1 MNIAEVEE
9 VRKELINEYQ
19 VSLHPGDPM
28 LMVVHASK
36 KLNQQTLE
44 LQTKSKQ
51 VVDAM
56 AGYMKL
62 LKQNLDIYGKQL
74 QEQDNVRQELIAS
87 AKTIKLREGEFI
99 KNSNII
105 MSKIEAANA
114 NMTKLRVAIIRG
126 CVMVSAAILL
136 ATLLC
141 VSFFWWMR

>member
-74 QEQDNVRQELIAS
+74 QEQNNVREELIAS
-87 AKTIKLREGEFI
+87 AKIIKLRESEFI

-141 VSFFWWMR
+141 VAFFWWMR

>member
-1 MNIAEVEE
+1 
-9 VRKELINEYQ
+9 
-19 VSLHPGDPM
+19 M

-74 QEQDNVRQELIAS
+74 QEQNNVREELIAS
-87 AKTIKLREGEFI
+87 AKIIKLRESEFI

-141 VSFFWWMR
+141 VAFFWWMR